1 MSVLSLSLFMALSW
15 LFLFLATLLFFSCLF
30 AIICNFEAYIHL
42 LQDTRFLFE
51 GERVKGS
58 DTAASLGLAEGD
70 TIEVNLVSIHSSY
83 LSFAMFLV
91 SFSALEMLRIL
102 DIRTL

>member
-1 MSVLSLSLFMALSW
+1 MALSW